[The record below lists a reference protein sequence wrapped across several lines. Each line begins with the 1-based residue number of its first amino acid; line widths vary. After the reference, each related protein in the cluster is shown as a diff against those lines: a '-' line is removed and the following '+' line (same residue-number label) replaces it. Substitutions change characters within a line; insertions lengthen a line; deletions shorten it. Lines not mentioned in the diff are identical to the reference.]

1 MQRQYWLKS
10 LGISGHNLARHWTGP
25 HDDVLEGFACP
36 KDRRPSFSPRDRV
49 VYYATGWQK
58 IFAVVE
64 VRKEAVYDPEWK
76 DWQGDRWPWVV
87 KVQPLL
93 AVPDLEVAPHV
104 GMAAVNTLSLR
115 NKSHIKL
122 TPEQFWHALMSICGV
137 AGISSNGAR

>member
-1 MQRQYWLKS
+1 MQYWLKA
-10 LGISGHNLARHWTGP
+10 LGTSENHLRQKWLTVRAHR
-25 HDDVLEGFACP
+25 DALEGFACP
-36 KDRRPSFSPRDRV
+36 KDRRPSFGRGDRV
-49 VYYATGWQK
+49 VYYAAGWQK

-64 VRKEAVYDPEWK
+64 VTKEAVDDPDWK
-76 DWQGDRWPWVV
+76 SWQGDRWTWVV

-93 AVPDLEVAPHV
+93 VVPDLKFAPHV

-122 TPEQFWHALMSICGV
+122 SPEQFWHALMSITGV